1 MFGRFTDAF
10 KSKEKTDIWREAV
23 NSFEKK
29 NYFDSI
35 RFFVKYLS
43 DDDTRNID
51 FSDNVNA
58 LEIKFKQ
65 GTKLIVAK
73 VDDKKITAESAIA
86 VVTKP
91 GVAFMRRLLELNFG
105 FYYTRFAL
113 KDGMIILRFD
123 SSIMDCSPSKFY
135 YAIKELALN
144 ANKHSGL
151 LIKDFSSLQPIIEVN
166 PVIIPENEKNVKYK
180 YYRKWIEES
189 LKTVNSLNEK
199 SFEGGISYLLLSTIY
214 KIDFFLLPEGDL
226 EDELE
231 RLSSLYFN
239 NDGKSFLDKNI
250 NVKESLQKLYDEPES
265 KVTESF
271 IQTISTFS
279 FLSPADFNSVLNVI
293 NDNQKNI
300 KWYIDNKHENLA
312 LAIYEYIF
320 GFCLYN
326 YGMEKCLT
334 HLFKLGMF
342 LINYDYYRDFT
353 FGSGS
358 KYFIEED
365 KLNDKLIIEVINRV
379 IENSK
384 LEYPGLLFNTSNLNF
399 SSLLNFLNSYFKEIQ
414 ILNYS
419 V

>member
-1 MFGRFTDAF
+1 
-10 KSKEKTDIWREAV
+10 
-23 NSFEKK
+23 
-29 NYFDSI
+29 
-35 RFFVKYLS
+35 
-43 DDDTRNID
+43 
-51 FSDNVNA
+51 
-58 LEIKFKQ
+58 
-65 GTKLIVAK
+65 
-73 VDDKKITAESAIA
+73 
-86 VVTKP
+86 
-91 GVAFMRRLLELNFG
+91 
-105 FYYTRFAL
+105 
-113 KDGMIILRFD
+113 
-123 SSIMDCSPSKFY
+123 MDCSPSKFY

-144 ANKHSGL
+144 ANKYSGL

>member
-1 MFGRFTDAF
+1 
-10 KSKEKTDIWREAV
+10 
-23 NSFEKK
+23 
-29 NYFDSI
+29 
-35 RFFVKYLS
+35 
-43 DDDTRNID
+43 
-51 FSDNVNA
+51 
-58 LEIKFKQ
+58 
-65 GTKLIVAK
+65 
-73 VDDKKITAESAIA
+73 
-86 VVTKP
+86 
-91 GVAFMRRLLELNFG
+91 
-105 FYYTRFAL
+105 
-113 KDGMIILRFD
+113 
-123 SSIMDCSPSKFY
+123 
-135 YAIKELALN
+135 
-144 ANKHSGL
+144 
-151 LIKDFSSLQPIIEVN
+151 VN

-180 YYRKWIEES
+180 YYRKWIEEA
-189 LKTVNSLNEK
+189 LKTVSSLNEK
-199 SFEGGISYLLLSTIY
+199 SFEGGISYLFLSTIY

-250 NVKESLQKLYDEPES
+250 TVRESIQELYDEPES

-312 LAIYEYIF
+312 LAIYEYII

-353 FGSGS
+353 FGSGG

-384 LEYPGLLFNTSNLNF
+384 SEYPGLLFNTSNLNF